1 MSQPNPPAVEPPT
14 APPAVPAGRKRTVI
28 VPAPPT
34 LPSPSTLDSPLSL
47 TVPPPAAS
55 AAVSAPIALMDG
67 GGERAVDSVRVTSQR
82 VYDLLDVVGEAELD
96 ARRVEKNAER
106 VIALAAD
113 QKHWL
118 RALRDAVAA
127 SGGSLP
133 GEVEAAV
140 YHVMSVTDQMQSS
153 GHQLRELVEDSRG
166 RLALVRDG
174 AMGLAMVPVRR
185 VVAAFPR
192 LIRDVASSTGK
203 DVRLTLVGE
212 DVELDKKVL
221 DGVADALKHLVINA
235 VDHGCETPEERDA
248 LDKPPRATVTVSAKA
263 AGGTVVLEVADDGR
277 GIDEDKVRATAI
289 ERGLA
294 AGRQHVGRRA
304 ALPAA
309 LPCGVFDLADGDV
322 DFGTRRRARRGEDG
336 R

>member
-1 MSQPNPPAVEPPT
+1 
-14 APPAVPAGRKRTVI
+14 
-28 VPAPPT
+28 
-34 LPSPSTLDSPLSL
+34 
-47 TVPPPAAS
+47 
-55 AAVSAPIALMDG
+55 MDG

-106 VIALAAD
+106 VIALATD

-127 SGGSLP
+127 SGTSLP
-133 GEVEAAV
+133 GDVEAAI

-203 DVRLTLVGE
+203 DVRLILVGE

-235 VDHGCETPEERDA
+235 VDHGCETP
-248 LDKPPRATVTVSAKA
+248 
-263 AGGTVVLEVADDGR
+263 
-277 GIDEDKVRATAI
+277 
-289 ERGLA
+289 
-294 AGRQHVGRRA
+294 
-304 ALPAA
+304 
-309 LPCGVFDLADGDV
+309 
-322 DFGTRRRARRGEDG
+322 
-336 R
+336 